1 MNKMKAIFLIII
13 IFFTACNK
21 PGDKFSNLET
31 VFIDLETESITD
43 AADFIEK
50 IEIVPLET
58 IPASLISQ
66 FNKAYYC
73 KDLESYIIL
82 DNHQIVYLFNKDGKF
97 MSSSERVRGQ
107 GPGEYQLIVDVAY
120 NPFSQAIELLDPYGS
135 VYRYDSFFNF
145 MDKLTLK
152 QKNIVFSELI
162 PLNEYKYIF
171 TDAIVPLLH
180 FCDFSNQTIEKT
192 INFETEYIASVS
204 QDTKSYSM
212 IDNNVYYFSP
222 HGINYLLYK
231 IDIYKK
237 SLRPVIHLDFGDRN
251 IDKKMIKSKFGEP
264 RNTEENIKFKKE
276 VNEYLLNSNY
286 PLTMIKLFNDDYI
299 YLRILQDKNWTN
311 LIYNRKT
318 KESFYMVKK
327 SPFRLCYCIDLV
339 DNILLTLLYPYEIDN
354 YIDKKLINKENMEKL
369 ESIVTE
375 DNPIIIKYYLK

>member
-1 MNKMKAIFLIII
+1 MKAIFLIII